1 VPFGQGG
8 VTGTVTAFRR
18 ELRGSGSFM
27 DTDPAKIRGA
37 LIALPAELWGRSLTG
52 GSRKNGT
59 GVCPRV
65 NPLHHPHAS
74 FS

>member
-1 VPFGQGG
+1 

-37 LIALPAELWGRSLTG
+37 LTALPAELWGRSLTG

-59 GVCPRV
+59 GVSLTFFVALTRAREGG
-65 NPLHHPHAS
+65 LS
-74 FS
+74 

>member
-1 VPFGQGG
+1 M
-8 VTGTVTAFRR
+8 TGTVTAFRR

-37 LIALPAELWGRSLTG
+37 LTALPAELWGRSLTG

-59 GVCPRV
+59 RSLTFFVALTRAREGG
-65 NPLHHPHAS
+65 LS
-74 FS
+74 